1 MNTCA
6 RIESRENS
14 RADSLHRSSHCIR
27 CAADARATRN
37 AARESIAAS
46 VPRVEIDALYNHLLP
61 HAHRGSRVYTHVS
74 PANSLAEC
82 VFCRG
87 RRRGVVAG
95 FGYNPN
101 TPPVERLSV
110 TPRLT
115 SHNEVH
121 R

>member
-14 RADSLHRSSHCIR
+14 RVDSLPRSSHR
-27 CAADARATRN
+27 GGSAADARATRN
-37 AARESIAAS
+37 AARECIAAT
-46 VPRVEIDALYNHLLP
+46 VPRVEIDALYSRPLP
-61 HAHRGSRVYTHVS
+61 HAHRGSSVYTHVS

-82 VFCRG
+82 ARG
-87 RRRGVVAG
+87 CGCRRGVVAS

-110 TPRLT
+110 APRLT